1 MKKINY
7 KKKINQK
14 YLKLL
19 LFILLIIIFYY
30 YFEETENY
38 ITSINTR
45 TLDKDGFCVL
55 YNKEYTEIP
64 DTEIYNKE
72 IPIIPC
78 KKLKEDVL
86 SILSDNYV
94 FIDYI
99 YKINDGVLSTFHRD
113 ITSSKNIYNTTYPV
127 YSLILYKYEGKLLSV
142 CPGSNKT
149 YPFVW
154 SRIVNIEGK
163 TGTAFLF
170 DCDLL
175 HAGCINNC
183 KKRHVIQYK
192 LCHKNDLHK
201 LSHLYGIRSEKID
214 ICKLSLYNTI
224 IRKLSYYFELPINYI
239 FYPLMIKREN
249 KNTIIGRI
257 QSFIP
262 IKYYN
267 NI

>member
-1 MKKINY
+1 MKKIN
-7 KKKINQK
+7 KK

-19 LFILLIIIFYY
+19 FFFLLIINFYY

-55 YNKEYTEIP
+55 YNKTYAEIH
-64 DTEIYNKE
+64 DIA
-72 IPIIPC
+72 C

-86 SILSDNYV
+86 SIISDNYV

-113 ITSSKNIYNTTYPV
+113 ITSSKNIYKTTYPV
-127 YSLILYKYEGKLLSV
+127 YSLILYKYEGALLSV

-183 KKRHVIQYK
+183 KERHVIQYK

-201 LSHLYGIRSEKID
+201 LSHLHGIRSEKID
-214 ICKLSLYNTI
+214 VCKLSLYNTI
-224 IRKLSYYFELPINYI
+224 IRKVSYYFELPINYI

-249 KNTIIGRI
+249 KNTFIGKI